1 MKRTLFLLI
10 CASFLFI
17 SCASTQK
24 KQISAPKKLY
34 TKLKYQNTNIS
45 TALLHYF
52 NTHRDISY
60 KLGGNTNKV
69 QDCSSF
75 VQKAFKQSLNISLPR
90 TTYYQAKRGFF
101 INKKDLQTGDLVFF
115 KPSKKYR
122 HVGIYLKNKKF
133 MHISSSK
140 GVIISSLNNVFWA
153 KYYWKSKRVIPIN
166 TK

>member
-1 MKRTLFLLI
+1 MKKTFFLLI
-10 CASFLFI
+10 CVSFLFI

-24 KQISAPKKLY
+24 KQTSAPHKLY
-34 TKLKYQNTNIS
+34 TKHTYQNNNIS
-45 TALLHYF
+45 KALLHYF
-52 NTHRDISY
+52 NTHRDIAY
-60 KLGGNTNKV
+60 KLGGNTRKV

-75 VQKAFKQSLNISLPR
+75 VQKAFKQSLDISLPR

-140 GVIISSLNNVFWA
+140 GVIISSLDNVYWK
-153 KYYWKSKRVIPIN
+153 KYYWKSKRVISLKI
-166 TK
+166 K

>member
-1 MKRTLFLLI
+1 MIRTFFLLI
-10 CASFLFI
+10 CASFLFV
-17 SCASTQK
+17 SCVSRQK

-34 TKLKYQNTNIS
+34 TQKTYQDNNIS
-45 TALLHYF
+45 KALLNYF
-52 NTHRDISY
+52 NTHRDIVY
-60 KLGGNTNKV
+60 KLGGNTRKV

-101 INKKDLQTGDLVFF
+101 INKSDLQTGDLVFF

-122 HVGIYLKNKKF
+122 HVGIYLKDKKF

-140 GVIISSLNNVFWA
+140 GVIISTLDNVYWK
-153 KYYWKSKRVIPIN
+153 KYYWKSKRVIPVK